1 MKRNI
6 DIKEISDGKLYGP
19 NDMVKADCR
28 GCEGCSA
35 CCHGMGTSIV
45 LTPLDIYRLEK
56 ELNASFGELMTKGVE
71 LNLADGVILPNL
83 AMRGEKEACAFLN
96 DSGRCTIHGARPDI
110 CRLFPLGRIYEE
122 DRIRYFLQMDAC
134 QKPGRS
140 KVKVGKWLDTPQMER
155 YERFL
160 LDWHAIRKQLEK
172 QMKDGIGE
180 QEAKTINMFLLNLFF
195 IKPYEPEQDFYEQYE
210 ERRAMAGQAGLK

>member
-71 LNLADGVILPNL
+71 LNLADGKKTQSGPFTLLPRTEMPEDNDMQSRYGMLNEMCRAFVQKKETEFKAQAEEYLKKESL
-83 AMRGEKEACAFLN
+83 AEHFLPV
-96 DSGRCTIHGARPDI
+96 R
-110 CRLFPLGRIYEE
+110 
-122 DRIRYFLQMDAC
+122 
-134 QKPGRS
+134 
-140 KVKVGKWLDTPQMER
+140 
-155 YERFL
+155 
-160 LDWHAIRKQLEK
+160 
-172 QMKDGIGE
+172 
-180 QEAKTINMFLLNLFF
+180 
-195 IKPYEPEQDFYEQYE
+195 
-210 ERRAMAGQAGLK
+210 

>member
-122 DRIRYFLQMDAC
+122 KGFRYFLQVYECEKKD
-134 QKPGRS
+134 RL
-140 KVKVGKWLDTPQMER
+140 KVKVKKWKEKYR
-155 YERFL
+155 YYIKEKKNAAVVQPVMLFV
-160 LDWHAIRKQLEK
+160 RKK
-172 QMKDGIGE
+172 
-180 QEAKTINMFLLNLFF
+180 LF
-195 IKPYEPEQDFYEQYE
+195 QW
-210 ERRAMAGQAGLK
+210 

>member
-83 AMRGEKEACAFLN
+83 AMRGEKEACAFLMIPG
-96 DSGRCTIHGARPDI
+96 DARSMWQ
-110 CRLFPLGRIYEE
+110 
-122 DRIRYFLQMDAC
+122 DRISVVSFRLAESMRKKDFAIFC
-134 QKPGRS
+134 KS
-140 KVKVGKWLDTPQMER
+140 TSVK
-155 YERFL
+155 
-160 LDWHAIRKQLEK
+160 RKT
-172 QMKDGIGE
+172 GS
-180 QEAKTINMFLLNLFF
+180 
-195 IKPYEPEQDFYEQYE
+195 
-210 ERRAMAGQAGLK
+210 R

>member
-96 DSGRCTIHGARPDI
+96 DSGRCTIHGARPAI
-110 CRLFPLGRIYEE
+110 SRLFPLGRI
-122 DRIRYFLQMDAC
+122 
-134 QKPGRS
+134 
-140 KVKVGKWLDTPQMER
+140 
-155 YERFL
+155 
-160 LDWHAIRKQLEK
+160 
-172 QMKDGIGE
+172 
-180 QEAKTINMFLLNLFF
+180 
-195 IKPYEPEQDFYEQYE
+195 
-210 ERRAMAGQAGLK
+210 

>member
-56 ELNASFGELMTKGVE
+56 ELNASFGELMTKGSGTE
-71 LNLADGVILPNL
+71 SG
-83 AMRGEKEACAFLN
+83 
-96 DSGRCTIHGARPDI
+96 GRCDPA
-110 CRLFPLGRIYEE
+110 E
-122 DRIRYFLQMDAC
+122 
-134 QKPGRS
+134 PG
-140 KVKVGKWLDTPQMER
+140 
-155 YERFL
+155 
-160 LDWHAIRKQLEK
+160 HAW
-172 QMKDGIGE
+172 
-180 QEAKTINMFLLNLFF
+180 
-195 IKPYEPEQDFYEQYE
+195 
-210 ERRAMAGQAGLK
+210 

>member
-195 IKPYEPEQDFYEQYE
+195 IKPYEPERDFYEQYE

>member
-155 YERFL
+155 YERVL

-195 IKPYEPEQDFYEQYE
+195 IKPYEPEKDFYEQYE

>member
-83 AMRGEKEACAFLN
+83 AMRGEKEPVLFLN
-96 DSGRCTIHGARPDI
+96 DSGRCTNPWGRTGYLSSLF
-110 CRLFPLGRIYEE
+110 RLAESMRKKDFAI
-122 DRIRYFLQMDAC
+122 FC
-134 QKPGRS
+134 KS
-140 KVKVGKWLDTPQMER
+140 TSVK
-155 YERFL
+155 
-160 LDWHAIRKQLEK
+160 RKT
-172 QMKDGIGE
+172 GS
-180 QEAKTINMFLLNLFF
+180 
-195 IKPYEPEQDFYEQYE
+195 
-210 ERRAMAGQAGLK
+210 R

>member
-96 DSGRCTIHGARPDI
+96 DSGDARSM
-110 CRLFPLGRIYEE
+110 GQ
-122 DRIRYFLQMDAC
+122 DRISVVSFRLAESMRKKDFAIFC
-134 QKPGRS
+134 KS
-140 KVKVGKWLDTPQMER
+140 TSVK
-155 YERFL
+155 
-160 LDWHAIRKQLEK
+160 RKT
-172 QMKDGIGE
+172 GS
-180 QEAKTINMFLLNLFF
+180 
-195 IKPYEPEQDFYEQYE
+195 
-210 ERRAMAGQAGLK
+210 R